1 MTEKQKQ
8 EKPCAIYVRV
18 STQMQADVGLSIES
32 QIETM
37 KQEAE
42 RRGKPVYDIYNDA
55 ASGGSQANRPEFQRM
70 LKESQRKP
78 PPFDMILTWSISRF
92 GRNTMES
99 YIATEKLRERGISI
113 FYFKEPFNDQ
123 DPVGNMVIQILRSV
137 AEFSRLEY
145 VKDVER
151 SKTHLAKN
159 GFSTG
164 GPPPFGLRRLEVI
177 ENGKRHVR
185 WAPNPETA
193 PIARKI
199 FQMYADGHGYKAIC
213 KWLNTQG
220 VSTIRGNKWQA
231 ASFSRMLRNEIYIGN
246 VVYNKEVK
254 RSACGS
260 GGSLEQRP
268 EDEWVRCDGVVEP
281 IVPREVFDR
290 VQLKLLGNNVSDSM
304 TRNSQ
309 YLLSGLT
316 KCNVCGNAYL
326 GRTPKKKCGD
336 KVYIYSQY
344 VCSGKERFNDKRD
357 NVNLKRDWFDGLVV
371 NRLLGRI
378 LTEANIMERIR
389 NEAAEIEQA
398 VAERNER
405 LEELKKK
412 KKNIEITLQKYYE
425 AFEGGSLSPDELKAR
440 LKRHRGRVEEIDLEI
455 KNIQN
460 EIAICRMRKDS
471 GLETLLKVDF
481 KRMRG
486 MFDALTFERQKEFL
500 RTFIEKVVIDPE
512 WFEIHYVLPSGMGV
526 EHLLF
531 EGDEDDGNGM
541 GGNRN
546 GRKRGAAQGEKTDS
560 ASGNGNKAARRLVST
575 TPCKILT
582 CGNGVSDK
590 NPGQNSVSNFS
601 RQDDGALRLSAYR
614 KSRKNAG
621 ATATAPENTKIKNQQ
636 ETKPIS
642 AIADQQSAAHHSSY
656 GKNGEGGIRTHVDAS
671 AKSVFETDAFSLSAT
686 SPDGKTT
693 LYL

>member
-1 MTEKQKQ
+1 MEMTSSNSKNSA
-8 EKPCAIYVRV
+8 CAIYVRV
-18 STQMQADVGLSIES
+18 STQMQAETGLSIES
-32 QIETM
+32 QIESL

-42 RRGKPVYDIYNDA
+42 RRGKPVFDVYYDA

-70 LKESQRKP
+70 LKDSQRKP

-123 DPVGNMVIQILRSV
+123 DPVGNMVIQILRAV

-159 GFSTG
+159 GYSTG
-164 GPPPFGLRRLEVI
+164 GPPPFGLRRLDMI

-185 WAPNPETA
+185 WAPDPATA

-213 KWLNTQG
+213 KWLNNQG

-254 RSACGS
+254 RRVCGS

-268 EDEWVRCDGVVEP
+268 QDEWIRCDGVIEA
-281 IVPREVFDR
+281 IVPRELFDR

-304 TRNSQ
+304 TKNSQ
-309 YLLSGLT
+309 YLLSGLL
-316 KCNVCGNAYL
+316 KCGICGNAYL

-412 KKNIEITLQKYYE
+412 KKNIEIALQKYYE
-425 AFEGGSLSPDELKAR
+425 AFESGSLTPEELKAR
-440 LKRHRGRVEEIDLEI
+440 LKRHKGRVEEIDLEI

-460 EIAICRMRKDS
+460 EIAICRMRKES

-481 KRMRG
+481 KRLKSMY
-486 MFDALTFERQKEFL
+486 DVLPFERQKEFL
-500 RTFIEKVVIDPE
+500 KTFIEKVVIDPE
-512 WFEIHYVLPSGMGV
+512 WFEIHYVLPSGLGV

-531 EGDEDDGNGM
+531 ERGGDNDGKGRKAGGSDISA
-541 GGNRN
+541 GGNEN
-546 GRKRGAAQGEKTDS
+546 GSILDGGWDG
-560 ASGNGNKAARRLVST
+560 ASGNGNSVSRNRGAGNVKKTVRLNAFSES
-575 TPCKILT
+575 CKILT
-582 CGNGVSDK
+582 CESGVSDK
-590 NPGQNSVSNFS
+590 NPCQNSVSDFCGH
-601 RQDDGALRLSAYR
+601 DDNAPRLSAYR

-621 ATATAPENTKIKNQQ
+621 AAATAPENAKSKDPQGIKRISDVVNQQ
-636 ETKPIS
+636 PT
-642 AIADQQSAAHHSSY
+642 AYHSSCE
-656 GKNGEGGIRTHVDAS
+656 KSGEGGIFRIV
-671 AKSVFETDAFSLSAT
+671 SVNADIWR
-686 SPDGKTT
+686 
-693 LYL
+693 

>member
-18 STQMQADVGLSIES
+18 STQMQAETGLSIES
-32 QIETM
+32 QIETL

-42 RRGKPVYDIYNDA
+42 RRGKPVFDVYYDA

-70 LKESQRKP
+70 LKDSQRKP

-123 DPVGNMVIQILRSV
+123 DPVGNMVIQILRAV

-159 GFSTG
+159 GYSTG
-164 GPPPFGLRRLEVI
+164 GPPPFGLRRLDMI

-185 WAPNPETA
+185 WAPDPATA

-199 FQMYADGHGYKAIC
+199 FQMFADGHGYKAIC
-213 KWLNTQG
+213 KWLNNQG

-254 RSACGS
+254 RRVCGS

-268 EDEWVRCDGVVEP
+268 QDEWIRCDGVIEA
-281 IVPREVFDR
+281 IVPRELFDR

-304 TRNSQ
+304 TKNSQ
-309 YLLSGLT
+309 YLLSGLL
-316 KCNVCGNAYL
+316 KCGICGNAYL

-336 KVYIYSQY
+336 KVYTYSQY

-398 VAERNER
+398 VAERNVR
-405 LEELKKK
+405 LDELKKK
-412 KKNIEITLQKYYE
+412 KKNIEIALQKYYE
-425 AFEGGSLSPDELKAR
+425 AFESGSLTPEELKAR
-440 LKRHRGRVEEIDLEI
+440 LKRHKGRVEEIDLEI

-460 EIAICRMRKDS
+460 EIAICKMRKDS

-481 KRMRG
+481 KRLKT
-486 MFDALTFERQKEFL
+486 MFDALSFERQKDFL
-500 RTFIEKVVIDPE
+500 KTFIEKIVIDPE

-526 EHLLF
+526 DHLLF
-531 EGDEDDGNGM
+531 EGDGGDDG
-541 GGNRN
+541 GNSKKS
-546 GRKRGAAQGEKTDS
+546 GQTDALS
-560 ASGNGNKAARRLVST
+560 SVY
-575 TPCKILT
+575 KIRT
-582 CGNGVSDK
+582 CESGVSDK
-590 NPGQNSVSNFS
+590 NPGENSVNGFNRHDESAP
-601 RQDDGALRLSAYR
+601 RCDAYR
-614 KSRKNAG
+614 KNGKNDGTSATVTKNA
-621 ATATAPENTKIKNQQ
+621 KSKNPQ

-642 AIADQQSAAHHSSY
+642 SIADQQSASHLSSY
-656 GKNGEGGIRTHVDAS
+656 GKNGEGGIRTREQP
-671 AKSVFETDAFSLSAT
+671 F
-686 SPDGKTT
+686 GR
-693 LYL
+693 

>member
-1 MTEKQKQ
+1 MKKDEHVKAR
-8 EKPCAIYVRV
+8 ELKPCAIYVRV
-18 STQMQADVGLSIES
+18 STQMQAETGLSIES
-32 QIETM
+32 QIESL

-42 RRGKPVYDIYNDA
+42 RRGKPVFDVYYDA

-70 LKESQRKP
+70 LKDSQRKP

-113 FYFKEPFNDQ
+113 FYYKEPFNDQ
-123 DPVGNMVIQILRSV
+123 DPVGNMVIQILRAV

-159 GFSTG
+159 GYSTG
-164 GPPPFGLRRLEVI
+164 GPPPFGLRRLDMI

-185 WAPNPETA
+185 WAPDPATA
-193 PIARKI
+193 PIAREI

-213 KWLNTQG
+213 KWLNNQG

-254 RSACGS
+254 RRVCGS

-268 EDEWVRCDGVVEP
+268 QDEWIRCDGVIEA
-281 IVPREVFDR
+281 IVPRELFDR

-304 TRNSQ
+304 TKNSQ
-309 YLLSGLT
+309 YLLSGLL
-316 KCNVCGNAYL
+316 KCGICGNAYL

-336 KVYIYSQY
+336 KVYTYSQY

-398 VAERNER
+398 VAERNEC

-412 KKNIEITLQKYYE
+412 KKNIEIALQKYYE
-425 AFEGGSLSPDELKAR
+425 AFESGSLTPEELKAR
-440 LKRHRGRVEEIDLEI
+440 LKRHKGRVEEIDLEI
-455 KNIQN
+455 RNIQN

-471 GLETLLKVDF
+471 GLGTLLNVDF
-481 KRMRG
+481 NRLKSMY
-486 MFDALTFERQKEFL
+486 DALPFERQKEFL
-500 RTFIEKVVIDPE
+500 KTFIEKVVIDPE
-512 WFEIHYVLPSGMGV
+512 WFEIHYVLPSGLGV

-531 EGDEDDGNGM
+531 EGDGGDDGGKRRKAGGSDIRAGGNATGRILD
-541 GGNRN
+541 GGWDGASGNRN
-546 GRKRGAAQGEKTDS
+546 GNGVSRNLGAANGKKTALLPAFS
-560 ASGNGNKAARRLVST
+560 ESY
-575 TPCKILT
+575 KILT
-582 CGNGVSDK
+582 CESGESDK
-590 NPGQNSVSNFS
+590 NPGQNSVSDFFGH
-601 RQDDGALRLSAYR
+601 DDRDR
-614 KSRKNAG
+614 KS
-621 ATATAPENTKIKNQQ
+621 
-636 ETKPIS
+636 
-642 AIADQQSAAHHSSY
+642 
-656 GKNGEGGIRTHVDAS
+656 V
-671 AKSVFETDAFSLSAT
+671 V
-686 SPDGKTT
+686 
-693 LYL
+693 

>member
-1 MTEKQKQ
+1 MTENQKQ

-18 STQMQADVGLSIES
+18 STQMQAEVGLSIES

-70 LKESQRKP
+70 LKDSQRKP

-113 FYFKEPFNDQ
+113 FYYKEPFNDQ
-123 DPVGNMVIQILRSV
+123 DPVGNMVIQILRAV

-145 VKDVER
+145 VRDVER

-164 GPPPFGLRRLEVI
+164 GPPPFGLRRLDVI

-185 WAPNPETA
+185 WTPDPETA

-213 KWLNTQG
+213 KWLNTQEIF
-220 VSTIRGNKWQA
+220 TIRGNKWQA

-246 VVYNKEVK
+246 VVYNKEIK
-254 RSACGS
+254 RRACGN
-260 GGSLEQRP
+260 GGSLEHKSQ
-268 EDEWVRCDGVVEP
+268 EDWVRCDGVVES
-281 IVPREVFDR
+281 IVPQDIFDR

-304 TRNSQ
+304 TKNSQ
-309 YLLSGLT
+309 YLLSGLL

-336 KVYIYSQY
+336 KVYSYSQY
-344 VCSGKERFNDKRD
+344 ICSGRERFNGRRD

-371 NRLLGRI
+371 NRLFERI
-378 LTEANIMERIR
+378 LSGTNIMERIQ

-398 VAERNER
+398 VSERNVQID
-405 LEELKKK
+405 ELKKEK
-412 KKNIEITLQKYYE
+412 KRVEGTLQKYYD
-425 AFEGGSLSPDELKAR
+425 AFENGSLTPEELKTR
-440 LKRHRGRVEEIDLEI
+440 LKRHKGRVEEIDLEI
-455 KNIQN
+455 RNFQN
-460 EIAICRMRKDS
+460 EIAICEMRKNG

-481 KRMRG
+481 NRLKG
-486 MFDALTFERQKEFL
+486 MFDALPFERQKEFMN
-500 RTFIEKVVIDPE
+500 TFIEKVVIDPE
-512 WFEIHYVLPSGMGV
+512 WYEIHYALPSGMDID
-526 EHLLF
+526 HLLF
-531 EGDEDDGNGM
+531 EGGSGEDNGNG
-541 GGNRN
+541 
-546 GRKRGAAQGEKTDS
+546 KKS
-560 ASGNGNKAARRLVST
+560 ALPLTLSQSD
-575 TPCKILT
+575 KIRT
-582 CGNGVSDK
+582 CGSGVSDG
-590 NPGQNSVSNFS
+590 NPGKNSVSGFCGH
-601 RQDDGALRLSAYR
+601 DGNAPRCGTYR
-614 KSRKNAG
+614 KTVKDG
-621 ATATAPENTKIKNQQ
+621 DATATAPEIAKSKNPQG
-636 ETKPIS
+636 TKPIS
-642 AIADQQSAAHHSSY
+642 AVAEQPPPAHQSSY
-656 GKNGEGGIRTHVDAS
+656 GKNGEGGI
-671 AKSVFETDAFSLSAT
+671 
-686 SPDGKTT
+686 
-693 LYL
+693 